1 MSIDLANHRK
11 SRPGRPLWS
20 GTAFLVEAL
29 LLLVFVTRKL
39 DVLRNAL
46 AVFAQLFAAAAGK
59 TAESDQL
66 ARAVAA
72 ADNVAEQFAANPH
85 AVSTVNEIDDLVV
98 VCDVADEPRDG
109 GVLHK
114 ATITVYERSTAE
126 ATGSVSTGD
135 SVFSVSTA
143 RYESEVER

>member
-1 MSIDLANHRK
+1 MFLAA
-11 SRPGRPLWS
+11 S
-20 GTAFLVEAL
+20 
-29 LLLVFVTRKL
+29 
-39 DVLRNAL
+39 L
-46 AVFAQLFAAAAGK
+46 AVFAQLFAAAAEK

-66 ARAVAA
+66 SRAVAA

-85 AVSTVNEIDDLVV
+85 AVSAVNEVDDLVV
-98 VCDVADEPRDG
+98 VCDVADEPHDG

-135 SVFSVSTA
+135 PVFSVSTA

>member
-29 LLLVFVTRKL
+29 LLLVFL
-39 DVLRNAL
+39 AASL

-114 ATITVYERSTAE
+114 ATITVYERSAAE

>member
-1 MSIDLANHRK
+1 MSIDLANHQR

-29 LLLVFVTRKL
+29 LLLVFL
-39 DVLRNAL
+39 AASL
-46 AVFAQLFAAAAGK
+46 AVFAQLFAVSAEK
-59 TAESDQL
+59 TAESDRL
-66 ARAVAA
+66 SRAVAA

-85 AVSTVNEIDDLVV
+85 AVSAVKEVDDLVV
-98 VCDVADEPRDG
+98 VCDVVDEPRDG
-109 GVLHK
+109 GTLHK
-114 ATITVYERSTAE
+114 ATITVYERSSAE

-143 RYESEVER
+143 RYESEVE

>member
-1 MSIDLANHRK
+1 MSIDLANHQR
-11 SRPGRPLWS
+11 SRAGRPLWS

-29 LLLVFVTRKL
+29 LLLVFL
-39 DVLRNAL
+39 AASL
-46 AVFAQLFAAAAGK
+46 AVFAQLFSAAAGK

-66 ARAVAA
+66 SRAVAA
-72 ADNVAEQFAANPH
+72 ADNVAEQFAANPQ
-85 AVSTVNEIDDLVV
+85 AVSAVNEIDDLVV
-98 VCDVADEPRDG
+98 VCDVVDEPRDG
-109 GVLHK
+109 GVLYK

>member
-29 LLLVFVTRKL
+29 LLLVFL
-39 DVLRNAL
+39 AASL
-46 AVFAQLFAAAAGK
+46 AVFAQLFAAAAEK

-66 ARAVAA
+66 SRAVAA

-85 AVSTVNEIDDLVV
+85 AVSAVNEIDDLVV

-135 SVFSVSTA
+135 PVFSVSTA

>member
-29 LLLVFVTRKL
+29 LLLVFL
-39 DVLRNAL
+39 AASL

-85 AVSTVNEIDDLVV
+85 AVSTVNEID
-98 VCDVADEPRDG
+98 EPRDG